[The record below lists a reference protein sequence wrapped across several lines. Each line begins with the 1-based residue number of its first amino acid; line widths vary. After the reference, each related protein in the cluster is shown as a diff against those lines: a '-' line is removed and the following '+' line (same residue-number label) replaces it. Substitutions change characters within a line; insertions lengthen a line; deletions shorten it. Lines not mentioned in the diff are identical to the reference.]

1 MRSHLV
7 CLWQTCVYNSTTGQA
22 EISQARQFYEIIN
35 KEVDQNMIEIGK
47 FQTLAISNFTT
58 FGAYLDAGT
67 GVRHDNILLPIKQLP
82 EGAKVGDELEV
93 FIYRDSEE
101 RLIAT
106 TRKPLAQLGDL
117 AYLKVNAKTKIGAFL
132 DWGLERGLFLPF
144 KEQKYPIQVGKA
156 YLVKVY
162 LDKSQRLSA
171 TTAIYEY
178 LTAETPYQKN
188 DKVLGTVYSLNPDI
202 GAFVAVDN
210 KYMGLIPVNEYF
222 TDLREGDQV
231 EARVI
236 RVREDGKLDLS
247 PRELSHVQMEDD
259 TTKILQ
265 GIKSNEGFLS
275 LNDKSSPVEIQS
287 RLHMS
292 KAAFK
297 RAVGKLLKENKIIQT
312 EDGLKE
318 TSEEEY

>member
-1 MRSHLV
+1 MDFV
-7 CLWQTCVYNSTTGQA
+7 STGKPTTMTIVKGDL
-22 EISQARQFYEIIN
+22 Y
-35 KEVDQNMIEIGK
+35 MIEIGK
-47 FQTLAISNFTT
+47 LQNLKIANFTS

-82 EGAKVGDELEV
+82 EESKEGDELEV

-106 TRKPLAQLGDL
+106 RKKPLAQLGEL
-117 AYLKVNAKTKIGAFL
+117 AYLIVSAKTQIGAFM
-132 DWGLERGLFLPF
+132 DIGLERGLFLPF
-144 KEQKYPIQVGKA
+144 HEQKFPIQVGKG

-171 TTAIYEY
+171 TTEIYEY
-178 LTAETPYQKN
+178 LRADSPHQKN
-188 DKVLGTVYSLNPDI
+188 DKVAGTVYSVNPEI
-202 GAFVAVDN
+202 GAFVAIDN
-210 KYMGLIPVNEYF
+210 KYMGLIPKNEYF
-222 TDLREGDQV
+222 TELREGDQV

-247 PRELSHVQMEDD
+247 PRELSYIQMDKD
-259 TTKILQ
+259 TLRILQ
-265 GIKSNEGFLS
+265 GIKDHEGFLA
-275 LNDKSSPVEIQS
+275 LNDKSSPLEIES

-297 RAVGKLLKENKIIQT
+297 RALGKLLKENKVTQA
-312 EDGLKE
+312 DGGLRE
-318 TSEEEY
+318 TPK

>member
-1 MRSHLV
+1 ML
-7 CLWQTCVYNSTTGQA
+7 
-22 EISQARQFYEIIN
+22 
-35 KEVDQNMIEIGK
+35 EIGK
-47 FQTLAISNFTT
+47 FQTLTIANFTS

-67 GVRHDNILLPIKQLP
+67 GVRHDNVLLPIKQLP
-82 EGAKVGDELEV
+82 EGAKEGEELEV

-144 KEQKYPIQVGKA
+144 KEQKYPIQVGKN

-171 TTAIYEY
+171 TTEIYEY

-188 DKVLGTVYSLNPDI
+188 DKVVGTVYSMNPGF

-247 PRELSHVQMEDD
+247 PRELSYVQMESD
-259 TTKILQ
+259 TMKILQ
-265 GIKSNEGFLS
+265 GIKNHEGFLS

-297 RAVGKLLKENKIIQT
+297 RAVGKLLKENKIRQT
-312 EDGLKE
+312 EGGLKE
-318 TSEEEY
+318 TTSDEGY

>member
-1 MRSHLV
+1 M
-7 CLWQTCVYNSTTGQA
+7 
-22 EISQARQFYEIIN
+22 
-35 KEVDQNMIEIGK
+35 MEIGK
-47 FQTLAISNFTT
+47 FYKLKIANFTS

-67 GVRHDNILLPIKQLP
+67 GVRHDNVLLPIKQLP
-82 EGAKVGDELEV
+82 EGAKEGDELEV
-93 FIYRDSEE
+93 FMYRDSEE

-106 TRKPLAQLGDL
+106 TRKPLAKLGDL

-144 KEQKYPIQVGKA
+144 KEQKYLIVVGKS

-171 TTAIYEY
+171 TTEIYEY
-178 LTAETPYQKN
+178 LSASTPYQKD
-188 DKVLGTVYSLNPDI
+188 DKVVGTVYSVNPEI

-210 KYMGLIPVNEYF
+210 KYMGLIPLNEYF
-222 TDLREGDQV
+222 AELKEGDQV

-247 PRELSHVQMEDD
+247 PRELSHIQMGSD
-259 TTKILQ
+259 TVKILQ
-265 GIKSNEGFLS
+265 GIKDHDGFLA

-287 RLHMS
+287 RLNMS

-297 RAVGKLLKENKIIQT
+297 RALGKLLKENKVIQT
-312 EDGLKE
+312 EDGLKKLPNR
-318 TSEEEY
+318 

>member
-1 MRSHLV
+1 
-7 CLWQTCVYNSTTGQA
+7 
-22 EISQARQFYEIIN
+22 
-35 KEVDQNMIEIGK
+35 MIEIGK
-47 FQTLAISNFTT
+47 IQTLKIANFTS

-82 EGAKVGDELEV
+82 EDAKEGDELEV

-106 TRKPLAQLGDL
+106 RKKPLAQLGEL
-117 AYLKVNAKTKIGAFL
+117 AYLKVTAKTQIGAFL
-132 DWGLERGLFLPF
+132 DIGLERGLFLPF
-144 KEQKYPIQVGKA
+144 HEQKFPIQMGKG

-171 TTAIYEY
+171 TTEIYEY
-178 LTAETPYQKN
+178 LKADTPYQKN
-188 DKVLGTVYSLNPDI
+188 DKVTGTVYSINPEI

-222 TDLREGDQV
+222 SELHEGDQI

-247 PRELSHVQMEDD
+247 PRELSYMQMDKD
-259 TTKILQ
+259 TLKILQ
-265 GIKSNEGFLS
+265 GIKDHEGFLA
-275 LNDKSSPVEIQS
+275 LNDKSSPVEIES

-297 RAVGKLLKENKIIQT
+297 RALGKLLKENKVTQT
-312 EDGLKE
+312 DGGLRE
-318 TSEEEY
+318 TASGE

>member
-1 MRSHLV
+1 
-7 CLWQTCVYNSTTGQA
+7 
-22 EISQARQFYEIIN
+22 
-35 KEVDQNMIEIGK
+35 MIEIGK
-47 FQTLAISNFTT
+47 IQHLKIANFTS
-58 FGAYLDAGT
+58 FGAYLDANT

-82 EGAKVGDELEV
+82 EDAKEGDEVEV

-106 TRKPLAQLGDL
+106 RKKPLAQLGEL
-117 AYLKVNAKTKIGAFL
+117 AYLKVTAKTQIGAFL
-132 DWGLERGLFLPF
+132 DIGLERGLFLPF
-144 KEQKYPIQVGKA
+144 HEQKFPIQVGKG

-171 TTAIYEY
+171 TTEIYEY
-178 LTAETPYQKN
+178 LSAESHYQKN
-188 DKVLGTVYSLNPDI
+188 DKVVGTVYSVNPDI

-222 TDLREGDQV
+222 SELREGDQV

-247 PRELSHVQMEDD
+247 PRELSYLQMDID
-259 TTKILQ
+259 TLKILQ
-265 GIKSNEGFLS
+265 GIKNHEGFLS

-287 RLHMS
+287 RLNMS

-297 RAVGKLLKENKIIQT
+297 RAVGKLLKENKVIQT
-312 EDGLKE
+312 EGGLQE
-318 TSEEEY
+318 TAIGGSVS

>member
-1 MRSHLV
+1 
-7 CLWQTCVYNSTTGQA
+7 
-22 EISQARQFYEIIN
+22 
-35 KEVDQNMIEIGK
+35 MIDIGK
-47 FQTLAISNFTT
+47 FHNLKIANFTS

-67 GVRHDNILLPIKQLP
+67 GVRRDNILLPIKQIP
-82 EGAKVGDELEV
+82 EGAKEGDELEV

-106 TRKPLAQLGDL
+106 TRKPLATLGDL

-144 KEQKYPIQVGKA
+144 REQKYPIEVGKS

-171 TTAIYEY
+171 TTEIYEY
-178 LTAETPYQKN
+178 LTADTPYQKN
-188 DKVLGTVYSLNPDI
+188 NKVIGTVYSVNPEI

-210 KYMGLIPVNEYF
+210 KYMGLIPINEYF
-222 TDLREGDQV
+222 TELREGDQV

-247 PRELSHVQMEDD
+247 PRELSHLQMESD
-259 TTKILQ
+259 TVKILQ
-265 GIKSNEGFLS
+265 AIKDHDGFLA
-275 LNDKSSPVEIQS
+275 LNDKSSPLEIQS
-287 RLHMS
+287 RLNMS

-297 RAVGKLLKENKIIQT
+297 RAVGKLLKENKVVQI
-312 EDGLKE
+312 EGGLKE
-318 TSEEEY
+318 TPIM

>member
-1 MRSHLV
+1 
-7 CLWQTCVYNSTTGQA
+7 
-22 EISQARQFYEIIN
+22 
-35 KEVDQNMIEIGK
+35 MIEIGK
-47 FQTLAISNFTT
+47 SQNLKITNFTS

-82 EGAKVGDELEV
+82 EDSKEGDELEV
-93 FIYRDSEE
+93 FVYRDSQE

-106 TRKPLAQLGDL
+106 RKKPLAQLGEL
-117 AYLKVNAKTKIGAFL
+117 AYLKVTAKTQIGAFL
-132 DWGLERGLFLPF
+132 DIGLERGLLLPF
-144 KEQKYPIQVGKA
+144 HEQKFPIQVGKG

-171 TTAIYEY
+171 TTEIYEY
-178 LTAETPYQKN
+178 LSAESPYQKN
-188 DKVLGTVYSLNPDI
+188 DKVAGTVYSVNLDM

-222 TDLREGDQV
+222 SELREGDQV

-247 PRELSHVQMEDD
+247 PRDPSYIQMDKD
-259 TTKILQ
+259 TLKILQ
-265 GIKSNEGFLS
+265 GIKNHEGFLA
-275 LNDKSSPVEIQS
+275 LNDKSSPLEIQS
-287 RLHMS
+287 RLHLS

-297 RAVGKLLKENKIIQT
+297 RALGKLLKENKVTQT
-312 EDGLKE
+312 DGGLKE
-318 TSEEEY
+318 IPSNFKPDDQRGKTDE

>member
-1 MRSHLV
+1 
-7 CLWQTCVYNSTTGQA
+7 
-22 EISQARQFYEIIN
+22 
-35 KEVDQNMIEIGK
+35 MIEIGK
-47 FQTLAISNFTT
+47 LQNLKIANYTS

-82 EGAKVGDELEV
+82 EDTKEGDELEV

-106 TRKPLAQLGDL
+106 RKTPLAQLGEL
-117 AYLKVNAKTKIGAFL
+117 AYLKVSAKTAIGAFL
-132 DWGLERGLFLPF
+132 DIGLERGLFLPF
-144 KEQKYPIQVGKA
+144 HEQKYPIQVGKG

-171 TTAIYEY
+171 TTEIYEY
-178 LTAETPYQKN
+178 LSAESPYQKN
-188 DKVLGTVYSLNPDI
+188 DKIVGTVYSVNADM

-222 TDLREGDQV
+222 SDLQEGDQV

-236 RVREDGKLDLS
+236 RVRDDGKLDLS
-247 PRELSHVQMEDD
+247 PRDLSYIQMDND
-259 TTKILQ
+259 TLKILQ
-265 GIKSNEGFLS
+265 GIKNHEGFLA
-275 LNDKSSPVEIQS
+275 LNDKSTPLEIQS
-287 RLHMS
+287 RLQMS

-297 RAVGKLLKENKIIQT
+297 RAVGKLLKEKKVIQV
-312 EDGLKE
+312 DGGLRE
-318 TSEEEY
+318 L

>member
-1 MRSHLV
+1 
-7 CLWQTCVYNSTTGQA
+7 
-22 EISQARQFYEIIN
+22 
-35 KEVDQNMIEIGK
+35 MIEIGK
-47 FQTLAISNFTT
+47 TQNLKIANFTV

-82 EGAKVGDELEV
+82 PDSKEGDELEV

-106 TRKPLAQLGDL
+106 RKKPLAQLGDL
-117 AYLKVNAKTKIGAFL
+117 AYLKVSAKTQIGAFL
-132 DWGLERGLFLPF
+132 DIGLERGLFLPF
-144 KEQKYPIQVGKA
+144 HEQKFPIMVGKS

-171 TTAIYEY
+171 TTEIYEY
-178 LTAETPYQKN
+178 LSAESPYQKN
-188 DKVLGTVYSLNPDI
+188 AKIVGTVYSVNPEI

-222 TDLREGDQV
+222 SELLEGDQL

-247 PRELSHVQMEDD
+247 PRELSYLQIDSD
-259 TTKILQ
+259 TLKILQ
-265 GIKSNEGFLS
+265 GIKNHQGFLS

-287 RLHMS
+287 RLQMS

-297 RAVGKLLKENKIIQT
+297 RAVGKLLKENKVIQT
-312 EDGLKE
+312 EGGLKE
-318 TSEEEY
+318 VP

>member
-1 MRSHLV
+1 
-7 CLWQTCVYNSTTGQA
+7 
-22 EISQARQFYEIIN
+22 
-35 KEVDQNMIEIGK
+35 MIEIGK
-47 FQTLAISNFTT
+47 LQNLKIANYTS

-82 EGAKVGDELEV
+82 EDSKEGDELEV

-106 TRKPLAQLGDL
+106 RKKPLAQLGEL
-117 AYLKVNAKTKIGAFL
+117 AYLKVSAKTAIGAFL
-132 DWGLERGLFLPF
+132 DIGLERGLFLPF
-144 KEQKYPIQVGKA
+144 HEQKYPIQVGKG

-171 TTAIYEY
+171 TTEIYEY
-178 LTAETPYQKN
+178 LSAESPYQKN
-188 DKVLGTVYSLNPDI
+188 DKIVGTVYSVNLDI

-222 TDLREGDQV
+222 SDLQEGDQV

-247 PRELSHVQMEDD
+247 PRDLSYIQMDND
-259 TTKILQ
+259 TLKILE
-265 GIKSNEGFLS
+265 GIKNHEGFLA
-275 LNDKSSPVEIQS
+275 LNDKSSPLEIQS
-287 RLHMS
+287 RLQMS

-297 RAVGKLLKENKIIQT
+297 RAVGKLLKEKKVIQA
-312 EDGLKE
+312 DGGLRE
-318 TSEEEY
+318 A

>member
-1 MRSHLV
+1 
-7 CLWQTCVYNSTTGQA
+7 
-22 EISQARQFYEIIN
+22 
-35 KEVDQNMIEIGK
+35 MIEIGK
-47 FQTLAISNFTT
+47 IQPLKIANFTSI
-58 FGAYLDAGT
+58 GAYLDAGT

-93 FIYRDSEE
+93 FIYRDSKE

-106 TRKPLAQLGDL
+106 RKKPLAQLGEL
-117 AYLKVNAKTKIGAFL
+117 AYLKVTAKTKIGAFL
-132 DWGLERGLFLPF
+132 DLGLERGLFLPF
-144 KEQKYPIQVGKA
+144 HEQKFPLQVGKG

-171 TTAIYEY
+171 TTEIYEY
-178 LTAETPYQKN
+178 LSAETPYLKN
-188 DKVLGTVYSLNPDI
+188 DKVIGTVYSVNNDI

-210 KYMGLIPVNEYF
+210 KYMGLIPRNEYF
-222 TDLREGDQV
+222 TELREGDQV

-247 PRELSHVQMEDD
+247 PRELSHIQMDED
-259 TTKILQ
+259 TLKILQ
-265 GIKSNEGFLS
+265 GIKDHEGFLS
-275 LNDKSSPVEIQS
+275 LSDKSSPIEIQS

-297 RAVGKLLKENKIIQT
+297 RAVGKLMKEKKVMQT
-312 EDGLKE
+312 EGGLKE
-318 TSEEEY
+318 IPSGEEVS

>member
-1 MRSHLV
+1 
-7 CLWQTCVYNSTTGQA
+7 
-22 EISQARQFYEIIN
+22 
-35 KEVDQNMIEIGK
+35 MIEIGK
-47 FQTLAISNFTT
+47 IQTLKIANFTS

-67 GVRHDNILLPIKQLP
+67 DIRHDNILLPVKQLP
-82 EGAKVGDELEV
+82 EDAKEGDELEV
-93 FIYRDSEE
+93 FVYRDSQE

-106 TRKPLAQLGDL
+106 RKKPLAQLGEL
-117 AYLKVNAKTKIGAFL
+117 AYLKVSAKTQIGAFL
-132 DWGLERGLFLPF
+132 DIGLERGLFLPF
-144 KEQKYPIQVGKA
+144 HEQKFPIQVGKG

-171 TTAIYEY
+171 TTEIYEY
-178 LTAETPYQKN
+178 LSAESTYQKN
-188 DKVLGTVYSLNPDI
+188 DKVVGTVYSVNPDL

-222 TDLREGDQV
+222 SELQEGDQV

-247 PRELSHVQMEDD
+247 PRELSYIQMDND
-259 TTKILQ
+259 TLKILQ
-265 GIKSNEGFLS
+265 GIKNYEGFLS
-275 LNDKSSPVEIQS
+275 LNDKSSPIEIQS

-297 RAVGKLLKENKIIQT
+297 RALGKLLKENKVTQT
-312 EDGLKE
+312 DGGLRE
-318 TSEEEY
+318 TANEE

>member
-1 MRSHLV
+1 
-7 CLWQTCVYNSTTGQA
+7 
-22 EISQARQFYEIIN
+22 
-35 KEVDQNMIEIGK
+35 MIEIGK
-47 FQTLAISNFTT
+47 FQTLTIANFTS

-82 EGAKVGDELEV
+82 EGAKEGDELEV

-106 TRKPLAQLGDL
+106 LRKPLDQLGEL
-117 AYLKVNAKTKIGAFL
+117 AYLKVTAMTKIGAFL
-132 DWGLERGLFLPF
+132 DLGLERGLFLPF
-144 KEQKYPIQVGKA
+144 HEQQFPIQVGKG

-171 TTAIYEY
+171 TTRIYEY
-178 LTAETPYQKN
+178 LSSETPYQKN
-188 DKVLGTVYSLNPDI
+188 DKVVGTVYSMNLDI

-210 KYMGLIPVNEYF
+210 KYMGLIPKNEYF
-222 TDLREGDQV
+222 TELHEGDQV

-247 PRELSHVQMEDD
+247 PRELSYIQMDND
-259 TTKILQ
+259 TLKILQ
-265 GIKSNEGFLS
+265 GIKDHEGFLK
-275 LNDKSSPVEIQS
+275 LNDKSSPIEIQS

-297 RAVGKLLKENKIIQT
+297 RAMGKLLKENRVLQT
-312 EDGLKE
+312 EGGLME
-318 TSEEEY
+318 TP

>member
-1 MRSHLV
+1 
-7 CLWQTCVYNSTTGQA
+7 
-22 EISQARQFYEIIN
+22 
-35 KEVDQNMIEIGK
+35 MIEIGK
-47 FQTLAISNFTT
+47 LQKLRIANFTS

-82 EGAKVGDELEV
+82 EDAKEGDELEV

-106 TRKPLAQLGDL
+106 RKKPLAQLGEL
-117 AYLKVNAKTKIGAFL
+117 AYLKVTAMTKIGAFL
-132 DWGLERGLFLPF
+132 DIGLERGLFLPF
-144 KEQKYPIQVGKA
+144 HEQKFPIKVDKG

-171 TTAIYEY
+171 TTRIYEY

-188 DKVLGTVYSLNPDI
+188 DKVVGTVYSVNPEM

-210 KYMGLIPVNEYF
+210 KYMGLIPKNEYF
-222 TDLREGDQV
+222 TELLEGDQV

-247 PRELSHVQMEDD
+247 PRELSYIQMDND
-259 TTKILQ
+259 TLKILQ
-265 GIKSNEGFLS
+265 GIKNHEGFLS
-275 LNDKSSPVEIQS
+275 LNDKSSPLEIES

-297 RAVGKLLKENKIIQT
+297 RALGKLLKENKVVQI
-312 EDGLKE
+312 DGGLKE
-318 TSEEEY
+318 TVEPEK

>member
-1 MRSHLV
+1 
-7 CLWQTCVYNSTTGQA
+7 
-22 EISQARQFYEIIN
+22 
-35 KEVDQNMIEIGK
+35 MIDIGK
-47 FQTLAISNFTT
+47 FQNLKIANFTS

-82 EGAKVGDELEV
+82 EGAKEGDELEV

-106 TRKPLAQLGDL
+106 TRKPLAKLGDL

-144 KEQKYPIQVGKA
+144 KEQKYPIEVGKS

-171 TTAIYEY
+171 TTEIYEY
-178 LTAETPYQKN
+178 LTADTPYQKN
-188 DKVLGTVYSLNPDI
+188 DKVVGTVYSVNPEI

-210 KYMGLIPVNEYF
+210 QYMGLIPLNEYF
-222 TDLREGDQV
+222 TELREGDQV

-247 PRELSHVQMEDD
+247 PRELSHIQMESD
-259 TTKILQ
+259 TVKILQ
-265 GIKSNEGFLS
+265 GIKSHDGFLA
-275 LNDKSSPVEIQS
+275 LNDKSSPIEIQS
-287 RLHMS
+287 RLNMS

-297 RAVGKLLKENKIIQT
+297 RAVGKLLKENKVIQI
-312 EDGLKE
+312 EGGLKE
-318 TSEEEY
+318 KPSDF

>member
-1 MRSHLV
+1 
-7 CLWQTCVYNSTTGQA
+7 
-22 EISQARQFYEIIN
+22 
-35 KEVDQNMIEIGK
+35 MIELGK
-47 FQTLAISNFTT
+47 FHKLKIANFTS

-67 GVRHDNILLPIKQLP
+67 GIRHDNILLPVKQLP
-82 EGAKVGDELEV
+82 EGAKAGDELEV

-144 KEQKYPIQVGKA
+144 KEQKYPIEVGKS

-162 LDKSQRLSA
+162 LDKSQRMSA
-171 TTAIYEY
+171 TTEIYEY
-178 LTAETPYQKN
+178 LKADTPYQKN
-188 DKVLGTVYSLNPDI
+188 DKVVGTVYSVNPEY

-210 KYMGLIPVNEYF
+210 LYLGLIPVNEYF
-222 TDLREGDQV
+222 SELKEGDQV

-247 PRELSHVQMEDD
+247 LRELSHLQIGSD
-259 TTKILQ
+259 TEKILQ
-265 GIKSNEGFLS
+265 GIKNHEGFLA
-275 LNDKSSPVEIQS
+275 LNDKSSPLEIQS
-287 RLHMS
+287 RLNMS

-297 RAVGKLLKENKIIQT
+297 RALGKLLKEKKVTQT
-312 EDGLKE
+312 ETGLKE
-318 TSEEEY
+318 NDET

>member
-1 MRSHLV
+1 MIDIGNYHHLRI
-7 CLWQTCVYNSTTGQA
+7 A
-22 EISQARQFYEIIN
+22 
-35 KEVDQNMIEIGK
+35 
-47 FQTLAISNFTT
+47 NFTS

-67 GVRHDNILLPIKQLP
+67 GSRHDNILLPIKQIP

-106 TRKPLAQLGDL
+106 TRKPLAKLGDL
-117 AYLKVNAKTKIGAFL
+117 AYLKVSSKTKIGAFL

-144 KEQKYPIQVGKA
+144 REQKYPIEAGKS

-171 TTAIYEY
+171 TTEIYEY
-178 LTAETPYQKN
+178 LTSDAPYQKN
-188 DKVLGTVYSLNPDI
+188 DKVVGTVYSVNPQL

-210 KYMGLIPVNEYF
+210 KYMGLIPLNECF
-222 TDLREGDQV
+222 SELKEGDRV

-247 PRELSHVQMEDD
+247 PRELSYIQMESD
-259 TTKILQ
+259 TVKILQ
-265 GIKSNEGFLS
+265 AIKDHDGFLA
-275 LNDKSSPVEIQS
+275 LNDKSSPLEIQS
-287 RLHMS
+287 RLNMS

-297 RAVGKLLKENKIIQT
+297 RAVGKLLKENKVVQV
-312 EDGLKE
+312 EGGLQE
-318 TSEEEY
+318 TPIK

>member
-1 MRSHLV
+1 
-7 CLWQTCVYNSTTGQA
+7 
-22 EISQARQFYEIIN
+22 
-35 KEVDQNMIEIGK
+35 MIELGK
-47 FQTLAISNFTT
+47 FHKLKISNFTS

-67 GVRHDNILLPIKQLP
+67 GVRHDNILLPVKQLP
-82 EGAKVGDELEV
+82 EGAKAGDELEV

-144 KEQKYPIQVGKA
+144 KEQKYPIEVGKS

-162 LDKSQRLSA
+162 LDKSQRMSA
-171 TTAIYEY
+171 TTEIYEY
-178 LTAETPYQKN
+178 LKADTPYQKN
-188 DKVLGTVYSLNPDI
+188 DKVVGTVYSVNPEY

-210 KYMGLIPVNEYF
+210 LYLGLIPVNEYF
-222 TDLREGDQV
+222 TELKEGDQV

-247 PRELSHVQMEDD
+247 PRDLSHLQIGSD
-259 TTKILQ
+259 TEKILQ
-265 GIKSNEGFLS
+265 GIRNHEGFLA
-275 LNDKSSPVEIQS
+275 LNDKSSPLEIQS
-287 RLHMS
+287 RLNMS

-297 RAVGKLLKENKIIQT
+297 RALGKLLKENKVTQT
-312 EDGLKE
+312 ETGLKE
-318 TSEEEY
+318 NDEK